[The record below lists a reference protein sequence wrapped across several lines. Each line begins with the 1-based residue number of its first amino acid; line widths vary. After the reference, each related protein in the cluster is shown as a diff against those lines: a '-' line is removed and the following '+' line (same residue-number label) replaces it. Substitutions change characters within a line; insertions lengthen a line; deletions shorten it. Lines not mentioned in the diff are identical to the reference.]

1 MELLDQ
7 LRTAYGQ
14 YLVTDAVCE
23 TGSLGKNP
31 CIRFSFPN
39 VASSAA
45 GPRKASAKE
54 VTLDEFA
61 FFTEVSPKNE
71 LHVDHVRLALQ
82 KGHRQRRSACQPLPV
97 VLQLRH
103 RS

>member
-1 MELLDQ
+1 MRKGAKMELLDQ

-23 TGSLGKNP
+23 TGSLGENP

-61 FFTEVSPKNE
+61 FFTEVSPNDE
-71 LHVDHVRLALQ
+71 LHVDHVRLEDCLLYTSPSP
-82 KGHRQRRSACQPLPV
+82 RDS
-97 VLQLRH
+97 
-103 RS
+103 